1 MPVLNYDQLIAA
13 INLHSAAEPSLQSSL
28 VNLVLNYQK
37 TGAIKPGKTFS
48 KQLLDDSEKVFQS
61 LCTVVH
67 RENRPTTLSK
77 IGAEIGLSN
86 RDAEERKRLDKALRY
101 ISNELKTAHKVG
113 FVRGQIKDA
122 TEVNSFQVRW
132 MPREFSLID
141 GKIVTGN
148 LSRNNEGKWLLAGE
162 EDELDTSEIQEV
174 NEQTAVVEDLP
185 DAQEVEEL
193 VVTEETQEIDLAP
206 IEAETQEE
214 EILSEE
220 HDDELS
226 EETPEI
232 DIYAN
237 LDPEVKDLLLQ
248 DFDSGEGHE
257 LLVEDEDD
265 SEDDYYTDADD
276 SDIAALFD
284 DPEALDEDELSDEE

>member
-162 EDELDTSEIQEV
+162 EDEPDSLETQEAT
-174 NEQTAVVEDLP
+174 EQTAVVEDLP

-193 VVTEETQEIDLAP
+193 VATEETQEIDLAP
-206 IEAETQEE
+206 IEVETQEE
-214 EILSEE
+214 ELLSEE

-232 DIYAN
+232 DIYAS

-265 SEDDYYTDADD
+265 REDDYYTDADD

>member
-61 LCTVVH
+61 LCTVVE
-67 RENRPTTLSK
+67 RGNKPTTLSK

-86 RDAEERKRLDKALRY
+86 RNAEERKRLDKALRY
-101 ISNELKTAHKVG
+101 IANELKTAHKVG
-113 FVRGQIKDA
+113 FVGGKIKDPS
-122 TEVNSFQVRW
+122 EVNSFQVRW
-132 MPREFSLID
+132 IPTEFSLID
-141 GKIVTGN
+141 GKISTGK
-148 LSRNNEGKWLLAGE
+148 LSRNNEGSWTLSGE
-162 EDELDTSEIQEV
+162 EDATVDEV
-174 NEQTAVVEDLP
+174 LEEQTIEDQPPAVEELEAP
-185 DAQEVEEL
+185 QEVEVIDDVQEA
-193 VVTEETQEIDLAP
+193 QEIDLTP
-206 IEAETQEE
+206 IEVETQEE
-214 EILSEE
+214 LVSEE
-220 HDDELS
+220 CDDEVS

-232 DIYAN
+232 DIYAS

-248 DFDSGEGHE
+248 DFTPDEGHE
-257 LLVEDEDD
+257 LLEEEEE
-265 SEDDYYTDADD
+265 SEDDYYVDADE

-284 DPEALDEDELSDEE
+284 DPEALDEDEYSDED